1 MSDFA
6 DGQPLM
12 SNAEAASILLNLY
25 RGQSLYLAPDVVQ
38 GLEHT
43 IAGEMNEAQMQQLG
57 TVVLF
62 KLMNDGNI
70 TLPEDPPVS
79 GGDILAAAGS
89 MFQEICADPALE
101 RVLAG
106 TSFRLDQFTP
116 APAPAYPSQNPTA
129 CAVGGASYTPTT
141 SHVAPPAKS
150 KKVSRPRRATSA
162 RAPPRSGV
170 QTRSS
175 NLRRAAMVAAATHA
189 THAQ

>member
-1 MSDFA
+1 
-6 DGQPLM
+6 M

-25 RGQSLYLAPDVVQ
+25 RGQSIYLAPDVVQ

-43 IAGEMNEAQMQQLG
+43 IAGYVLVSLCLLSDADRNHDSEMNEAQIQQLG

-106 TSFRLDQFTP
+106 TSFRCVVLLVSLDGLAHRISYRLDQFSP
-116 APAPAYPSQNPTA
+116 APAPTYPSQNLTA
-129 CAVGGASYTPTT
+129 G
-141 SHVAPPAKS
+141 
-150 KKVSRPRRATSA
+150 
-162 RAPPRSGV
+162 
-170 QTRSS
+170 
-175 NLRRAAMVAAATHA
+175 
-189 THAQ
+189 